1 MIGLLITIIGFS
13 VVGTSMQRLLGGG
26 ARFLLGVG
34 TVGVTLYV
42 TLLLHIPMIPVLVL
56 LFLISL
62 LIVWSA
68 GDLARKW
75 SAGDLARHIPR
86 NRPTLPT
93 IVTLVPILAL
103 LFAGAILPLADFDG
117 RAFWVLKA
125 KAIATEGFVDGP
137 FFQGQSSWNPKNEY
151 PLLVP
156 IVNAAV
162 MTASGSIDDLTIR
175 WLPILALGS
184 LVFHARKW
192 VGVWVAAL
200 IPWVPQFA
208 VLHEGSALTGY
219 NDIFLGAFAACA
231 FFELV
236 ERASP
241 LRFGF
246 WLAFLILTKNEG
258 LPFALILLGA
268 GIVVWRERII
278 RALIPLLT
286 AMVTLLVWKG
296 RVDATDDDPLLSL
309 LPTLPERLERFGP
322 AVAGLLRHAFELD
335 RWGLFWIA
343 AFAAATFLVVR
354 REWKTAA
361 LPLSIIGA
369 MSAVYVAAY
378 MVTAWQL
385 EDHMEASA
393 DRLLMHFIGPAAFL
407 IGALAQS
414 RYSPAP
420 HPQTEASPEL
430 DRRDRVSPRP

>member
-13 VVGTSMQRLLGGG
+13 VVGAAMQRLLGGG
-26 ARFLLGVG
+26 APFLLGVG
-34 TVGVTLYV
+34 TVGLTLYV
-42 TLLLHIPMIPVLVL
+42 TLLLHIPMIPVLIL
-56 LFLISL
+56 LFVIAL
-62 LIVWSA
+62 LIV
-68 GDLARKW
+68 GDQWR
-75 SAGDLARHIPR
+75 AGDLARHIPR
-86 NRPTLPT
+86 TRPTSAT
-93 IVTLVPILAL
+93 IVTAIPILAL
-103 LFAGAILPLADFDG
+103 MFAAAVLPLADFDG

-125 KAIATEGFVDGP
+125 KAIATERLVDGP

-156 IVNAAV
+156 IANAAV

-200 IPWVPQFA
+200 VPWIPQFA
-208 VLHEGSALTGY
+208 GSPEGSALTGY
-219 NDIFLGAFAACA
+219 NDILLGAFAACA

-246 WLAFLILTKNEG
+246 WLAFLLLTKNEG
-258 LPFALILLGA
+258 LPFALILLAA

-278 RALIPLLT
+278 RALIPLLV
-286 AMVTLLVWKG
+286 AMITLLVWRG

-309 LPTLPERLERFGP
+309 LPTLPERLDRFVP
-322 AVAGLLRHAFELD
+322 AVVGLLRHAFELD

-343 AFAAATFLVVR
+343 VFAAATFLVVR
-354 REWKTAA
+354 REWKTVA
-361 LPLSIIGA
+361 LPASIIGA
-369 MSAVYVAAY
+369 MSVVYVAAY
-378 MVTAWQL
+378 MVTVWQL

-393 DRLLMHFIGPAAFL
+393 DRLLMHFVGPATFL
-407 IGALAQS
+407 IGALARS

-420 HPQTEASPEL
+420 HPQTEASREPG
-430 DRRDRVSPRP
+430 RRDRDSPRP